1 MSLNNKETPLLHRF
15 WKETGGTLVEE
26 FYAVKRSRTNSERK
40 IDGVIIKGGKT
51 VIKPQSEVSIRNKD
65 IIAVEVKTGRLG
77 RYLMGQ
83 TLFAKYLLESFSP
96 RSIESVAVCQR
107 DDDVLRPFL
116 ESFDGVRV
124 VIYDD

>member
-15 WKETGGTLVEE
+15 WKETGGTLIEE
-26 FYAVKRSRTNSERK
+26 FYAARRSSTHSERR
-40 IDGVIIKGGKT
+40 IDGVIIKDGENT
-51 VIKPQSEVSIRNKD
+51 IKPQSEVSIQNKD

-96 RSIESVAVCQR
+96 RSIESVAV
-107 DDDVLRPFL
+107 FL
-116 ESFDGVRV
+116 CKKWTWRQQGTKGNFK
-124 VIYDD
+124 

>member
-15 WKETGGTLVEE
+15 WKEAGGTLVEE
-26 FYAVKRSRTNSERK
+26 FYAVKRSRTNSERR
-40 IDGVIIKGGKT
+40 IDGVIIKGWEN
-51 VIKPQSEVSIRNKD
+51 VIMPQSEVSIKNKD
-65 IIAVEVKTGRLG
+65 VIAVEVKTGRLG

-124 VIYDD
+124 VIYND

>member
-1 MSLNNKETPLLHRF
+1 MSLNNKETPLLHQF
-15 WKETGGTLVEE
+15 WKETGGTLIEE
-26 FYAVKRSRTNSERK
+26 FYAARRSRTNGERR
-40 IDGVIIKGGKT
+40 IDGVIIKGGEN
-51 VIKPQSEVSIRNKD
+51 VIKPQSEVSIENKD

-116 ESFDGVRV
+116 ESFDGIRV
-124 VIYDD
+124 VIYED